1 MIEIHKGD
9 LNAEHRHLHMPS
21 LEGVVCLIVTLTSCH
36 TLTASL
42 PAHLYRTGSSQT
54 APQPSPPPCP
64 GTWVTP
70 PPPGAFSPT
79 LHPTPGARGMYP
91 KHFYPFLPL
100 PSPFQTPLL
109 RSPLVLVMWF
119 SAWSIPRHTCLRAF
133 HPPDQTVPT
142 RNRSWVFHLRKPST
156 QHSNWRAQQTL
167 DPHQMLP
174 WLTE

>member
-70 PPPGAFSPT
+70 PPGCILTNPPPHPWGKRHVSQTLLSILATPITLPNPTSPESPGSC
-79 LHPTPGARGMYP
+79 HV
-91 KHFYPFLPL
+91 
-100 PSPFQTPLL
+100 
-109 RSPLVLVMWF
+109 VLSMVHTT
-119 SAWSIPRHTCLRAF
+119 SYLSTCL
-133 HPPDQTVPT
+133 PPT
-142 RNRSWVFHLRKPST
+142 RPDCTYTEQELGISSPEA
-156 QHSNWRAQQTL
+156 QHPAQQLARTA
-167 DPHQMLP
+167 D
-174 WLTE
+174 T